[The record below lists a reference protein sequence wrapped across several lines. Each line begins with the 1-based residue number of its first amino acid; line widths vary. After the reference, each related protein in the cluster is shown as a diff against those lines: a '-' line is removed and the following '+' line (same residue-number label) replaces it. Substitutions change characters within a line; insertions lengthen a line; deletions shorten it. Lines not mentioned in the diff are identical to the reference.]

1 MTVVIDAAPLV
12 ALSQSDDPRR
22 NAVLEVLRSEPGSL
36 VIPAPVTAEIDY
48 MLGERFGRA
57 ARTAFLRDL
66 AAGRFDV
73 GCLEREDYVEIG
85 ELEARYADLELGLA
99 DCAVIVLAR
108 RYKTTRIVSFDQR
121 HFRAVTPLQGG
132 AFTLLPQ
139 DRRR

>member
-1 MTVVIDAAPLV
+1 MTCVIDAGPLV
-12 ALSQSDDPRR
+12 AMSQSDEPRKAAILDALGMER
-22 NAVLEVLRSEPGSL
+22 GAL
-36 VIPAPVTAEIDY
+36 VMPAPVTAEIGY

-57 ARTAFLRDL
+57 ARKAFLRDL
-66 AAGRFDV
+66 ATGRFDV
-73 GCLEREDYVEIG
+73 ACLEREDYVTIS

-108 RYKTTRIVSFDQR
+108 RYETTRIVSFDER

-139 DRRR
+139 DA